1 MKRVLTAAILI
12 PSSIYLVLAA
22 PRALFVGAALFM
34 AVMCFREYRNLAAA
48 HGAPVWGPFGYA
60 AGVAL
65 ALAPHDSLLVAVV
78 VVLFALALG
87 LRSENLA
94 QVLPRAAALILGVL
108 YCFGPWRF
116 AVGLRDLNPYWLL
129 YALGLVWAGDTAAY
143 YAGKAFGR
151 RPLAPRS
158 SPSKTWEGAAASL
171 VASLIFGLVYLGR
184 LFPELSPLEA
194 VSLTVVAGVSG
205 QVGDLAESA
214 LKRGAGVKDSGELLP
229 GHGGFLDRLDSS
241 LFALPVV
248 YLWLVRPWQGI
259 AAP

>member
-1 MKRVLTAAILI
+1 MKRVLTAAVLI

-22 PRALFVGAALFM
+22 PRALFVAAALFM

-65 ALAPHDSLLVAVV
+65 ALAPRDGLLIAVV

-87 LRSENLA
+87 LRSDDFSH
-94 QVLPRAAALILGVL
+94 VLPRASALVLGVL
-108 YCFGPWRF
+108 YCFGPWRL
-116 AVGLRDLNPYWLL
+116 AIGLRDLNPHWLL

-151 RPLAPRS
+151 HRLAPRV

-184 LFPELSPLEA
+184 FLPQVSWLEA
-194 VSLTVVAGVSG
+194 VALTAVAGVAG
-205 QVGDLAESA
+205 QLGDLAESA
-214 LKRGAGVKDSGELLP
+214 LKRGAHVKDSGELLP

-241 LFALPVV
+241 LFTLPVV
-248 YLWLVRPWQGI
+248 YVWLVRPI
-259 AAP
+259 S